1 MPVLF
6 TDRDL
11 GKKFPEILRDAGLTV
26 ERHADHFAP
35 DCADEIWLAEV
46 GKRGWIAVT
55 HDGRIRYKPNELA
68 AVIQHC
74 VPLLVVIGHAP
85 YPQLAHAF
93 VATWPRIRSFIERH
107 EPPYIAKVYRPA
119 PSAATDDAAAPGR
132 VELWYPKV
140 DSYRQRSVLAAGAAG
155 KIG

>member
-11 GKKFPEILRDAGLTV
+11 GKKFPEILRDADLTV

-55 HDGRIRYKPNELA
+55 HDGRILPS
-68 AVIQHC
+68 H
-74 VPLLVVIGHAP
+74 
-85 YPQLAHAF
+85 
-93 VATWPRIRSFIERH
+93 TMS
-107 EPPYIAKVYRPA
+107 A
-119 PSAATDDAAAPGR
+119 PSSTAPDAESHPSGTIPR
-132 VELWYPKV
+132 
-140 DSYRQRSVLAAGAAG
+140 
-155 KIG
+155 